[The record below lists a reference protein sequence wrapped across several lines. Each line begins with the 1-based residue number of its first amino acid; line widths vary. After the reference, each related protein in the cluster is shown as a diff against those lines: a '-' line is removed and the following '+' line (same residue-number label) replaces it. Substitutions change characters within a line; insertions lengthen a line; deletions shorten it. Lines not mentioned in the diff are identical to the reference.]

1 MTEVAAAWQDGE
13 VRIVVPAELGHVR
26 LVRLAAAAFADR
38 LGFDVDEIED
48 VRVAVDELASCLIE
62 RASSGALT
70 VAFTAS
76 DQVFAVE
83 GQVVGTQNPVFDEL
97 TAQILGAVVNSYETG
112 TSNGTAWF
120 RAEKSIPT
128 K

>member
-13 VRIVVPAELGHVR
+13 VRIVVPAELAHVR
-26 LVRLAAAAFADR
+26 LVRLSAAAFADR

-70 VAFTAS
+70 VVFTAS
-76 DQVFAVE
+76 EQVFAVA
-83 GQVVGTQNPVFDEL
+83 GHVAGTQNPVLDEL

-120 RAEKSIPT
+120 RAEKSIPF